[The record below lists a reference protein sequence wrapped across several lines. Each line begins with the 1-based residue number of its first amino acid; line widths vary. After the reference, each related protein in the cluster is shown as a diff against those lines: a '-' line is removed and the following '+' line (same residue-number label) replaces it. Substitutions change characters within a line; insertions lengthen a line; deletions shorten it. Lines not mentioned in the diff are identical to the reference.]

1 MRKSIVAFAVLSV
14 VSFNALSSPNPSPSA
29 YDRIQDVRVGAIE
42 KDVNGTKLS
51 VIVVDKKVDGLLKT
65 SSNHEQRITQNEQDI
80 DHLNNVLG
88 GTVQHVNDL
97 LSRPLPKDGADG
109 KDGTNGTDGA
119 KGDKGDKGDTG
130 AAGLNGSNGADGSN
144 GSDGKDGQNGK
155 DGANGA
161 DGITTTITQVQ
172 TDTATQH
179 QVVSNTQSI
188 ADQQAQLR
196 SVNKQFSDLKEKVDD
211 NKKDASAA
219 VAGVAAMANI
229 PQVTEYQTF
238 SIGAGA
244 GTHDGENALAV
255 GFSARVSQNTVTK
268 ASVATDTQ
276 SGFTAGVG
284 VSYGW

>member
-1 MRKSIVAFAVLSV
+1 MRKSIIAFAVMSV
-14 VSFNALSSPNPSPSA
+14 VSFGALSSPNPRPSA
-29 YDRIQDVRVGAIE
+29 YDRIQDVRMGAIE
-42 KDVNGTKLS
+42 KDVNNTKLS

-109 KDGTNGTDGA
+109 KDGTNGADGA

-144 GSDGKDGQNGK
+144 GSDGKDGSNGK
-155 DGANGA
+155 DGV
-161 DGITTTITQVQ
+161 TTTVTKIQ
-172 TDTATQH
+172 TDTATQQ

-188 ADQQAQLR
+188 ADQQAQLK
-196 SVNKQFSDLKEKVDD
+196 SVNKQFSDLKQKVDD

-238 SIGAGA
+238 SVGAGA

-268 ASVATDTQ
+268 ASIATDTQ

-284 VSYGW
+284 VSVGW

>member
-14 VSFNALSSPNPSPSA
+14 ISFGALSSPNPSPSA
-29 YDRIQDVRVGAIE
+29 YDRIQDVRMGAIE
-42 KDVNGTKLS
+42 KDVNNTKLS

-109 KDGTNGTDGA
+109 KDGTNGADGA
-119 KGDKGDKGDTG
+119 KGDKGDTG

-144 GSDGKDGQNGK
+144 GSDGKDGSNGK
-155 DGANGA
+155 DGV
-161 DGITTTITQVQ
+161 TTTVTKIQ
-172 TDTATQH
+172 TDTATQQ

-188 ADQQAQLR
+188 ADQQAQLK
-196 SVNKQFSDLKEKVDD
+196 SVNKQFSDLKQKVDD

-238 SIGAGA
+238 SVGAGV